1 MFIECDWRKTSY
13 SYIKAA
19 LLSVYPKRTVQ
30 ERLSERP
37 IDAVVA
43 GVTAAYLHGMG
54 AMHEGPYTF
63 VVGKRRQ
70 TTMHVLVFHIRS
82 IEENDVTVAKTIP
95 VTTMERMVADPVR
108 ERCDPDHVIQAAID
122 AVGKGA
128 RFSRICECLNMLELR
143 YQEVVSILEPSIV
156 TWRVL

>member
-1 MFIECDWRKTSY
+1 MLGAGTVESMRRGVYRYVIGEETSY
-13 SYIKAA
+13 SFIKATW
-19 LLSVYPKRTVQ
+19 LSVYPKRTVQ

-95 VTTMERMVADPVR
+95 VTTMENGGRPR
-108 ERCDPDHVIQAAID
+108 
-122 AVGKGA
+122 
-128 RFSRICECLNMLELR
+128 S
-143 YQEVVSILEPSIV
+143 
-156 TWRVL
+156 